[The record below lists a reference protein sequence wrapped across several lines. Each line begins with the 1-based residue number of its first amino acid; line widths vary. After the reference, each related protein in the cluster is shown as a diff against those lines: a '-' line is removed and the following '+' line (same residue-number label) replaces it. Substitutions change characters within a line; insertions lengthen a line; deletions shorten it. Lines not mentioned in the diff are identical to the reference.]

1 MKKTKC
7 CLKPVKFT
15 EKDNIGADS
24 LGGVG
29 SDRSHYCD
37 ATSKHNG
44 IVTS

>member
-29 SDRSHYCD
+29 SDRRHCRY
-37 ATSKHNG
+37 AT
-44 IVTS
+44 